1 LGNKKEIRPQPPI
14 LGNKKGDSPPSPQVW
29 GVKRE
34 IRPQPP
40 ILGNKKEIRPPA
52 PKFGGVNFKDPII
65 EDLGTKLL
73 ITNYHLLP

>member
-1 LGNKKEIRPQPPI
+1 VLVNLKSIKHPYSLQFWGIKRRFA
-14 LGNKKGDSPPSPQVW
+14 PSPQFW
-29 GVKRE
+29 GIKR
-34 IRPQPP
+34 
-40 ILGNKKEIRPPA
+40 EIRPPA